1 MSELTDDIIQESLEG
16 NLPLPADLTSSSKK
30 EVEIY
35 QLIFEGLKWEP
46 IALLQPD
53 LSVRIIRRIK
63 LITRIKDLVFYSLI
77 AVITIAG
84 ATAIYYLFEL
94 LDKQGAD
101 QFAMFTLQ
109 YKWIFIYSL
118 SFILIIQYLDQKIS
132 RGRSKIVGP
141 PGFI

>member
-46 IALLQPD
+46 IALIQPD

-94 LDKQGAD
+94 LDKQSAD

-118 SFILIIQYLDQKIS
+118 FFILIIQYLDQKI
-132 RGRSKIVGP
+132 RMRPKNWGP
-141 PGFI
+141 SGLI